1 MASNIQKIIKI
12 AANNS
17 FNNDTVNNLITQIND
32 VSNNLSDLCGNF
44 LSPNKFNIND
54 LSANDISCS
63 ALTVNGVS
71 ITLNGDAIPNI
82 TSINE
87 LNDIS
92 VNNINNGQT
101 ISWNAV
107 EGYFQAANFSEN
119 EITSINQLSDI
130 SVSGIS
136 DGQVMASDAVNG
148 HFEAVEPTTGAQ
160 GPQGPQATS
169 NQGPKD

>member
-1 MASNIQKIIKI
+1 MASNIQKILKI

-17 FNNDTVNNLITQIND
+17 FNNDTVNTLITNVND
-32 VSNNLSDLCGNF
+32 ISNNLSDLCGNF
-44 LSPNKFNIND
+44 VSPNKFVLHD
-54 LSANDISCS
+54 LSANDISCVS
-63 ALTVNGVS
+63 LTVNGIP
-71 ITLNGDAIPNI
+71 ITMNGGGGSSSNI

-87 LNDIS
+87 LTDVS

-130 SVSGIS
+130 SVNGIN
-136 DGQVMASDAVNG
+136 D
-148 HFEAVEPTTGAQ
+148 
-160 GPQGPQATS
+160 
-169 NQGPKD
+169 